1 MLVKTLKYAGIGF
14 LIGAFAGDI
23 IAILTGVS
31 DTGGI
36 SFTSKQLF
44 NMAGRNVALSMILQS
59 LFSGL
64 YGALC
69 FAGMSLYNIDSCP
82 LALATAA
89 HCAIIILPFIPIALL
104 LGWFNSIASL
114 MIMSCMQLAAFF
126 IIWLIMYFIYKKQV
140 NELNE
145 LVDKKREVNLNEN
158 KVQKNV

>member
-14 LIGAFAGDI
+14 LIGVVVGDV

-36 SFTSKQLF
+36 SFTSKQLL
-44 NMAGRNVALSMILQS
+44 NLSGGSAVVSMLLQS

-69 FAGMSLYNIDSCP
+69 FAGISLYDIDRCP
-82 LALATAA
+82 LALATAV
-89 HCAIIILPFIPIALL
+89 HCAVIVLTFIPIALL
-104 LGWFNSIASL
+104 LGWFDDIASL
-114 MIMSCMQLAAFF
+114 LIMSCMQLTAFF
-126 IIWLIMYFIYKKQV
+126 IIWLILYFTYKKQV

-145 LVDKKREVNLNEN
+145 LVEKKRGMNYNEN
-158 KVQKNV
+158 SAQKSI